1 MRQRIPT
8 PIIAVL
14 SNAIPNAETHASL
27 DSLFLY
33 AEAPGD
39 PPSGSKPQKVQE
51 WLRRINKDES
61 VDPLDILGHLIEGY
75 MEHDE
80 LDPYATQKQIAKE
93 KIESVFARC
102 ELQYIRGGRVI
113 GAVGTPSLSLQDIIR
128 ARDLASIHE
137 EFDRSLRNVEGN
149 PREAI
154 SAACNILESVCK
166 TYIDDEGLE
175 MPSKKQDLQSV
186 WNVVRKDL
194 GFDPS
199 SIEDRDLQE
208 ILSGLFAVVNGIGAL
223 RTHGSSAHGAGRLRY
238 RLQPRHARLAV
249 HAAHTLAAFII
260 EFWDNKRSRE
270 TA

>member
-1 MRQRIPT
+1 MS
-8 PIIAVL
+8 L
-14 SNAIPNAETHASL
+14 SIL
-27 DSLFLY
+27 
-33 AEAPGD
+33 
-39 PPSGSKPQKVQE
+39 
-51 WLRRINKDES
+51 S
-61 VDPLDILGHLIEGY
+61 VILGHLVEGY

-80 LDPYATQKQIAKE
+80 LDPYAAQKQIAKE
-93 KIESVFARC
+93 KIAAVFARC
-102 ELQYIRGGRVI
+102 ELQYVRGGRVV

-154 SAACNILESVCK
+154 SAACNILDPLQ

-175 MPSKKQDLQSV
+175 MPKKQDLQPV

-208 ILSGLFAVVNGIGAL
+208 TSAVF
-223 RTHGSSAHGAGRLRY
+223 S
-238 RLQPRHARLAV
+238 P
-249 HAAHTLAAFII
+249 
-260 EFWDNKRSRE
+260 W
-270 TA
+270 